1 MQAQLETTNEHKNI
15 LDPIGAKKRLE
26 DYEQMLQYY
35 ILMRT
40 KNKMKDYDIESKKW
54 WEVGKEYFAKELE
67 KNLAQH
73 RANEKNFRYKLEI
86 YQKKFLKFVYGS
98 LRSIE
103 TLSQNEE
110 AEVRPNGTTQEE
122 EVWTEEP

>member
-1 MQAQLETTNEHKNI
+1 
-15 LDPIGAKKRLE
+15 
-26 DYEQMLQYY
+26 
-35 ILMRT
+35 
-40 KNKMKDYDIESKKW
+40 MKDYDAKSKEW
-54 WEVGKEYFAKELE
+54 WEVVEEYFAKELE